1 MFRWSWNK
9 IRWVWK
15 VVWTIWSV
23 VLTGTLL
30 VALVAAAYF
39 EFAARKAVD
48 PDQITLMP
56 APTLIAEGVVDPFAE
71 LAVPAETP
79 RLGVFFATDRE
90 PAEKN
95 DPSRFFRN
103 QRSSAVHLGVGFV
116 EFGDGITTW
125 DEIKAIT
132 NSSDRERDPRLKIGD
147 IQRLGVVPD
156 STSIFDAAE
165 DSTHDESAQ
174 RAGQDFVDAVSRK
187 LADSADKDVI
197 IYVHGYKVPF
207 ENPLLV
213 ATEFWHYLGYE
224 GVMVAYSW
232 PSTPNFLA
240 YGSDLETTHYSARH
254 LRKFIEFLA
263 ANTEA
268 ERIHI
273 LGYSAGTRLVMS
285 TLDELALINSERA
298 KSEISADYRLGQVIL
313 VCSDVDRGIFGHQ
326 LENGVWKIPD
336 RLTIYVSE
344 SDNTLGMSEVLFQRQ
359 RIGRLIKEDSFSAPL
374 TQLLRNQEHL
384 DFIDVTNAENVSANN
399 GHAYF
404 HKSPW
409 VSSDVLLTLRY
420 ALSPSARGL
429 DRAGESPLW
438 HFPNDYPSRLA
449 QVEIPAARAPT
460 LREEVDSAT
469 TEEED

>member
-1 MFRWSWNK
+1 MFRWTWDKVRSLWN
-9 IRWVWK
+9 IA
-15 VVWTIWSV
+15 WTIWSV
-23 VLTGTLL
+23 VLTTTLVL
-30 VALVAAAYF
+30 ALSAAVYF
-39 EFAARKAVD
+39 ELAARKAVD

-56 APTLIAEGVVDPFAE
+56 APTLISEGVVDPFAE
-71 LAVPAETP
+71 VAEPAETP
-79 RLGVFFATDRE
+79 RLGVFFATDRQ
-90 PAEKN
+90 PAEK
-95 DPSRFFRN
+95 DDTTRFFRN

-132 NSSDRERDPRLKIGD
+132 NSSDRERDPRLKISD
-147 IQRLGVVPD
+147 VQRMGFVPD
-156 STSIFDAAE
+156 STSMFDAVE
-165 DSTHDESAQ
+165 NSTLDESAQ
-174 RAGQDFVDAVSRK
+174 QAGREFVDAVSRK
-187 LADSADKDVI
+187 LAGSTDKDVI

-254 LRKFIEFLA
+254 LRKFIEFIA
-263 ANTEA
+263 RNTEV

-285 TLDELALINSERA
+285 TLDELALINSERS
-298 KSEISADYRLGQVIL
+298 KPEISADYRLGQVIL

-326 LENGVWKIPD
+326 LENGAWKIPD

-344 SDNTLGMSEVLFQRQ
+344 SDNTLGMSEILFQRQ
-359 RIGRLIKEDSFSAPL
+359 RIGRLIKEDSFSEPL

-420 ALSPSARGL
+420 GLPPAARGL

-438 HFPNDYPSRLA
+438 HFANDYPTRLK
-449 QVEIPAARAPT
+449 QVEIPAAGAQALGEPADST
-460 LREEVDSAT
+460 TVD
-469 TEEED
+469 EKN